1 MDGWEG
7 VEVLGGGSDRR
18 SISFFG
24 RPGSRCPKDCFRPS
38 RGWLLWPWLRCT
50 VSAIA
55 GMPIRDGVVKEGV
68 LGAQFILPDRQQLAF
83 VFRVLGGRVAMA
95 SVPGIGFSLPQLRGK
110 AGRYSMSYGVF
121 SPIEA
126 VAIVALVGVYGIR
139 DFG

>member
-7 VEVLGGGSDRR
+7 VEVLGAGSDRR

-55 GMPIRDGVVKEGV
+55 GMPIRRKAGLYSV
-68 LGAQFILPDRQQLAF
+68 LTVAQESHRKGKKSRHFARRKDRFIGPLDD
-83 VFRVLGGRVAMA
+83 VFLKSLFIRAYSGGRPPVRA
-95 SVPGIGFSLPQLRGK
+95 SVLTEML
-110 AGRYSMSYGVF
+110 
-121 SPIEA
+121 
-126 VAIVALVGVYGIR
+126 
-139 DFG
+139 